1 MNRLNCFFLEKKID
15 KIFAGIKLGN
25 LLNADWAA
33 CILLTAYTLF
43 RETLNGWTPLL
54 GLTSPVLKVLFVKEM
69 HRFNFS
75 STIQQLFGIVII
87 FNQFSMTM
95 RQIKLGFD
103 GGRDCLKGNWMVN
116 QLWFSIVVNF
126 SFTTIG
132 KLIDDWI
139 WTVAHWRWFRWW
151 KNRDIKVTA

>member
-1 MNRLNCFFLEKKID
+1 MGERRYWDSLH
-15 KIFAGIKLGN
+15 
-25 LLNADWAA
+25 
-33 CILLTAYTLF
+33 
-43 RETLNGWTPLL
+43 
-54 GLTSPVLKVLFVKEM
+54 PVLKVLFVKEM

-75 STIQQLFGIVII
+75 STIKQLFGIVII

-103 GGRDCLKGNWMVN
+103 GGRDCLKGNWMVS

-132 KLIDDWI
+132 KLIDD
-139 WTVAHWRWFRWW
+139 
-151 KNRDIKVTA
+151 